1 MIINEKITIDTQDSV
16 ELVNITDMIDD
27 IISENNI
34 ENGLIN
40 IQTIHTTS
48 NIIINEDE
56 EGLKYDFINFIKN
69 IIPDGNYR
77 HDMIDNNAKSH
88 LMSMIVGCQ
97 SQTLTIVDGK
107 LSLGIWQS
115 IFFLEVDGPRCNRCI
130 NVTIITQ

>member
-40 IQTIHTTS
+40 IQTTHTTS

>member
-40 IQTIHTTS
+40 IQTTHTTS

-115 IFFLEVDGPRCNRCI
+115 IFFLEVNGPRCNRCI
-130 NVTIITQ
+130 NVKIITQ

>member
-34 ENGLIN
+34 ENDLIN
-40 IQTIHTTS
+40 IQTTHTTS

>member
-40 IQTIHTTS
+40 IQTTHTTS

-77 HDMIDNNAKSH
+77 HDMIDNNAKSQDRK
-88 LMSMIVGCQ
+88 SV
-97 SQTLTIVDGK
+97 V
-107 LSLGIWQS
+107 
-115 IFFLEVDGPRCNRCI
+115 
-130 NVTIITQ
+130 

>member
-40 IQTIHTTS
+40 IQTTHTTS

-97 SQTLTIVDGK
+97 SQTPTIVDGK